1 VREAPTIS
9 GDRPATIGPG
19 RLILVVG
26 PSGAGK
32 DTLLGLA
39 RAACADDGSIVFPRR
54 VVTREASSFE
64 DNEQVSL
71 DAFRQARSQ
80 GDFAVHWE
88 AHGHCYAL
96 SRAIDDDIRA
106 RRTVVANVSRT
117 VVEALRCAY
126 ADVVVIM
133 ITAPAEIL
141 AERLAARARSSD
153 GPLADRLGRAV
164 DDAATAPDVTITNVG
179 GVEQHGR
186 ELARVI
192 QGGFEGG
199 KRCVGEAPISGERQ
213 CRSSQR

>member
-1 VREAPTIS
+1 MEAPATS

-39 RAACADDGSIVFPRR
+39 RAACADDSSIVFPRR

-64 DNEQVSL
+64 DNEQMGL
-71 DAFRQARSQ
+71 DAFKQARSQ

-96 SRAIDDDIRA
+96 PRAIDDELRA
-106 RRTVVANVSRT
+106 GRTVVANVSRT
-117 VVEALRCAY
+117 VLEAMRRAY
-126 ADVVVIM
+126 VDVVVVS
-133 ITAPAEIL
+133 ITAPPEIL

-153 GPLADRLGRAV
+153 GQIENRLRRAV
-164 DDAATAPDVTITNVG
+164 DSGAAAPDVTISNVG
-179 GVEQHGR
+179 DVAYHAR
-186 ELARVI
+186 ELIRI
-192 QGGFEGG
+192 IGGH
-199 KRCVGEAPISGERQ
+199 
-213 CRSSQR
+213 